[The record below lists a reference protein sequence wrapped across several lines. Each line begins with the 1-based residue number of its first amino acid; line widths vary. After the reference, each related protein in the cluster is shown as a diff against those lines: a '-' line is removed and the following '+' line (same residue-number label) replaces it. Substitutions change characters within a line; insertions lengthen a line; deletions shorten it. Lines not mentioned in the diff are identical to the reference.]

1 MIGLACLCGGLAL
14 VAAGGALMLA
24 SAGMPTVVALLTPA
38 ALAGGLMFAAVS
50 RWQATL
56 QPAAEVQAL
65 QNQVTDLEAA
75 ASMLRHDLRGVLSPA
90 LMVADRLVNN
100 PDPAVR
106 RAGDAVVRSVD
117 RATALLTASNA
128 PGHED
133 GSSPA

>member
-14 VAAGGALMLA
+14 AAASGALILA
-24 SAGMPTVVALLTPA
+24 GAGLPPVMAVLTPA
-38 ALAGGLMFAAVS
+38 AVAGGLMFAAAS
-50 RWQATL
+50 RWRAASN
-56 QPAAEVQAL
+56 PASEVRAL
-65 QNQVTDLEAA
+65 QSQVTDLETA

-117 RATALLTASNA
+117 RATALLTASKA